1 MSISNVT
8 NTVAARQWPA
18 MPRPR
23 TSAPSP
29 NVFADNTASAS
40 TSGSGAAPTDLLR
53 DGGAKLVAIPY
64 DSITVKLPN
73 GAPVGVFHFGA
84 NADQTIEDQ
93 MVKSVEQLASAF
105 GVSSADPTATN
116 SKLPAS
122 DTAGSQGTDAPPSQG
137 TDAPS
142 GTRSIDMIHVD
153 LPNGT
158 SIEIRHAA
166 TADETTS
173 ERQAVADQMMKVAD
187 ELAAALKAYSGTS
200 SNSAT
205 NGNSSGQLP
214 SGLTA

>member
-1 MSISNVT
+1 M
-8 NTVAARQWPA
+8 Q
-18 MPRPR
+18 RPK

-29 NVFADNTASAS
+29 NVFADSTASAS
-40 TSGSGAAPTDLLR
+40 TSGSGAASGGASGSGAAPTDLLR

-73 GAPVGVFHFGA
+73 GSSVGVFHFGA
-84 NADQTIEDQ
+84 NADQATDDQ
-93 MVKSVEQLASAF
+93 MVKSVEQLATALAVGTVSNSA
-105 GVSSADPTATN
+105 
-116 SKLPAS
+116 LPAAA
-122 DTAGSQGTDAPPSQG
+122 TVGSQGPDAPPSQG
-137 TDAPS
+137 ADAPPSEGTDAPS
-142 GTRSIDMIHVD
+142 DTRSIDMIHVD

-187 ELAAALKAYSGTS
+187 ELAAALKAYAGTS
-200 SNSAT
+200 SNSAS